1 MPKSSRGV
9 IAVNNIFNSSKNNN
23 FNTFTNL
30 GLNRLII
37 SARVISIVL
46 DESHPRFVELGA
58 WNGLGTIEFDL
69 VSSPTPPN
77 QLYSIARPLD
87 PTFKSLPL
95 INEIVYILALP
106 STGIGKFS
114 TKKINYYINTVSIW
128 NHPHHNA
135 FPQNSNILPPSQQ
148 KDYQQTELGSVRR
161 VTDQST
167 EIFLGAT
174 FKERSNIHP
183 LLPFEGD
190 KIIEGRWGNSIRFGS
205 TVKDTPNIWSS
216 TGVDGDPITILR
228 NGQGIQ
234 TEEGWVPTVEDINND
249 DTSIYFTSTQK
260 IPLKASSTS
269 YSSYSSN
276 PPSTPNEY
284 SGKQLI
290 LNSGRL
296 VFNSTEDHILLSSKK
311 TVNINAINGFS
322 VDSPQSVIQSNS
334 VLLGGV
340 NATESVLKGD
350 TTINILVNLV
360 NQLQALT
367 VALQTVTPLAG
378 LAVAPAAAQ
387 LAPQL
392 AVIRAQLQDTTKS
405 KVSKTL

>member
-1 MPKSSRGV
+1 MASSRGL
-9 IAVNNIFNSSKNNN
+9 IAINNVANSSKQNS
-23 FNTFTNL
+23 FGTFTNL
-30 GLNRLII
+30 GLNSLII
-37 SARVISIVL
+37 AARVINIVL
-46 DESHPRFVELGA
+46 DEANPRFKEFGE

-69 VSSPTPPN
+69 VDSPTPPN
-77 QLYSIARPLD
+77 QLYPTARPLD
-87 PTFKSLPL
+87 PSVKSFPL

-106 STGIGKFS
+106 NTNIGEFAS
-114 TKKINYYINTVSIW
+114 TKTNYYINTVGIW

-148 KDYQQTELGSVRR
+148 KDYVQTQLGSVRR

-174 FKERSNIHP
+174 FVERGNIHP

-190 KIIEGRWGNSIRFGS
+190 KIIEGRWGNSMRLGS
-205 TVKDTPNIWSS
+205 TVKNTPNTWSS
-216 TGVDGDPITILR
+216 TGENGDPITIIR
-228 NGQGIQ
+228 NGQGNQ
-234 TEEGWVPTVEDINND
+234 TDEGWIPTVEDINND

-269 YSSYSSN
+269 YSSYSSS
-276 PPSTPNEY
+276 PPSIPNEY
-284 SGKQLI
+284 AGKQII

-296 VFNSTEDHILLSSKK
+296 VFNTTEDHLLLSSIK
-311 TVNINAINGFS
+311 TVNINALNGFN

-334 VLLGGV
+334 VLLGGI
-340 NATESVLKGD
+340 NAVEPVLKGD
-350 TTINILVNLV
+350 TTINILVDLV
-360 NQLQALT
+360 NQLQALAI
-367 VALQTVTPLAG
+367 ALQSVTPQAG

-392 AVIRAQLQDTTKS
+392 AVIRTQLQTTTKS
-405 KVSKTL
+405 QVSKTL

>member
-367 VALQTVTPLAG
+367 VALQTVTPQAG

>member
-1 MPKSSRGV
+1 MALKSRGLSSSPKTSRGNV
-9 IAVNNIFNSSKNNN
+9 ASGNNLSF
-23 FNTFTNL
+23 
-30 GLNRLII
+30 G
-37 SARVISIVL
+37 RVKSILL
-46 DESHPRFVELGA
+46 DENHPRFNELGG
-58 WNGLGTIEFDL
+58 WNALGTIEYET
-69 VSSPTPPN
+69 VATPNSST
-77 QLYSIARPLD
+77 QLLPVAKPLD
-87 PTFKSLPL
+87 PTFRSFPL

-106 STGIGKFS
+106 NTDIGEFS
-114 TKKINYYINTVSIW
+114 TTKIQYYISTVGLW

-148 KDYQQTELGSVRR
+148 KDYVQTQLGSVRR

-174 FKERSNIHP
+174 FVERGNIHP

-190 KIIEGRWGNSIRFGS
+190 KIIEGRWGNSMRLGS
-205 TVKDTPNIWSS
+205 TVKNTPNTWSS
-216 TGVDGDPITILR
+216 TGENGDPITIIR
-228 NGQGIQ
+228 NGQGNQ
-234 TEEGWVPTVEDINND
+234 TDEGWVPTIEDINND

-260 IPLKASSTS
+260 IPLEASSTS

-276 PPSTPNEY
+276 PPTTPNEY
-284 SGKQLI
+284 AGRQLL

-296 VFNSTEDHILLSSKK
+296 VFNSTEDHILLSSIK
-311 TVNINAINGFS
+311 TVNINAINGFN

-334 VLLGGV
+334 VLLGGAQ
-340 NATESVLKGD
+340 ATESVLKGD
-350 TTINILVNLV
+350 TTINILVDLV

-367 VALQTVTPLAG
+367 IALQTVTPQAG

-392 AVIRAQLQDTTKS
+392 AVIRTQLQTTTKS
-405 KVSKTL
+405 QVSKTL